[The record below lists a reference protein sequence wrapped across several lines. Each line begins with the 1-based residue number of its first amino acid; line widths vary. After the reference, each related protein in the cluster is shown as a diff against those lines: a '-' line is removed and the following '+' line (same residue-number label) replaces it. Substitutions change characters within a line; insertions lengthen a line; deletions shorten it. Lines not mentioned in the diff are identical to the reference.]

1 MNKRIYQI
9 QDFDKIIEHL
19 IDQAATSL
27 GKERAKQLK
36 PETELSRVKQLQ
48 DETDQAS
55 QVIRLYQD
63 VPFGGIT
70 DIKASLK
77 RVEIGGS
84 LNAQEC
90 NQIADTIYG
99 GKRLRMFIE
108 NIEEEEVES
117 PSIRQFVAEIE
128 QLNHLDQ
135 EIRHCIDENGHV
147 MDSASPKLR
156 SIRSKIR
163 TNESRV
169 RERLNSFTKSKS
181 KMLSE
186 AIVTIRNDRYVLPVK
201 QRSEER
207 RVGKE
212 E

>member
-9 QDFDKIIEHL
+9 LDFDKIIEQL

-36 PETELSRVKQLQ
+36 PETDLLSVQQLQ

-99 GKRLRMFIE
+99 GKRLRTFIE
-108 NIEEEEVES
+108 NIEEEVEI
-117 PSIRQFVAEIE
+117 PIIRQFVAEIE
-128 QLNHLDQ
+128 PLNHLEQ
-135 EIRHCIDENGHV
+135 EIRHCIDENGH
-147 MDSASPKLR
+147 MLDSASPKLR
-156 SIRSKIR
+156 DR
-163 TNESRV
+163 
-169 RERLNSFTKSKS
+169 KS
-181 KMLSE
+181 
-186 AIVTIRNDRYVLPVK
+186 VV
-201 QRSEER
+201 
-207 RVGKE
+207 
-212 E
+212 